1 MIDVHCLL
9 YKEDNKYFPQLLK
22 QLMTEKDI
30 MFYPVYN
37 GTNIGEGRVKGF
49 LTGSSPYLSF
59 VDYDDL
65 IEPGIFTK
73 INSVMETGVAWCYTN
88 EMLIDEENRILQ
100 PGWSS
105 NPELYSE
112 SILSYLRINKTIY
125 PHHIVAFRR
134 DLFTPRMLYIMKQL
148 KELPEEYLHLELA
161 QYEGTH
167 INEVGYYWRQHEFNG
182 MKQYECYKDGVR
194 LGL

>member
-1 MIDVHCLL
+1 MIDVHCLV
-9 YKEDNKYFPQLLK
+9 YKEDGKYFPQLVD
-22 QLMTEKDI
+22 QMTREKNI
-30 MFYPVYN
+30 IFRLISN
-37 GTNIGEGRVKGF
+37 GNNIGEGRVKGF
-49 LTGSSPYLSF
+49 LTGSSPYVSF

-73 INSVMETGVAWCYTN
+73 INTVMESGAAWCYTN
-88 EMLIDEENRILQ
+88 EMLIDEENRLIQ

-105 NPELYSE
+105 NPELYKE
-112 SILSYLRINKTIY
+112 SILGYLRINGNIY

-134 DLFTPRMLYIMKQL
+134 ELFIPRMLYIMKQL

-161 QYEGTH
+161 QHKEVH
-167 INEVGYYWRQHEFNG
+167 INEVGYYWRQHEHNG
-182 MKQYECYKDGVR
+182 MKQYECYKDGKR